1 MPRACIRGK
10 GGYRWTST
18 GVFKDSYPWIQM
30 MYASDYTS
38 RRVFR
43 RFLQLGIAVVMPQA
57 WGGQHKP
64 ESGDS
69 WYWSDGDTEGKGAY
83 DPQHPAGELGKW
95 PGPDAAFLRV
105 MYAELRAQKY
115 GPINA
120 GRQALF
126 GYSSGAFFVSRLV
139 AAMPGLAGAP
149 PVAAVECP
157 HVIHHHLISCH
168 LISCHLIP
176 PSHVISSHVSS
187 SHRHISSSGRSRGDP
202 LRRLVRDVL
211 SEWDVH
217 AGPRPARRVW
227 PGEQDVGGPGG
238 SPEPLGLRTA
248 SSAPPYSPYGVF

>member
-83 DPQHPAGELGKW
+83 DPQRPAGELGKCK
-95 PGPDAAFLRV
+95 L
-105 MYAELRAQKY
+105 
-115 GPINA
+115 
-120 GRQALF
+120 
-126 GYSSGAFFVSRLV
+126 
-139 AAMPGLAGAP
+139 
-149 PVAAVECP
+149 
-157 HVIHHHLISCH
+157 
-168 LISCHLIP
+168 
-176 PSHVISSHVSS
+176 
-187 SHRHISSSGRSRGDP
+187 
-202 LRRLVRDVL
+202 
-211 SEWDVH
+211 
-217 AGPRPARRVW
+217 
-227 PGEQDVGGPGG
+227 
-238 SPEPLGLRTA
+238 LGLKLGQGQLLDV
-248 SSAPPYSPYGVF
+248 APSLGGHRRHRRG

>member
-149 PVAAVECP
+149 PVAAVDRP
-157 HVIHHHLISCH
+157 HVIHIHLISCH
-168 LISCHLIP
+168 LISCHLMDGEMRW
-176 PSHVISSHVSS
+176 PSHPTISRHLISRQLVSPSHLIIRSQPWRSS
-187 SHRHISSSGRSRGDP
+187 AAARTRRTFRMGRTRRPPACPPRVARG
-202 LRRLVRDVL
+202 
-211 SEWDVH
+211 
-217 AGPRPARRVW
+217 ARRR
-227 PGEQDVGGPGG
+227 GAR
-238 SPEPLGLRTA
+238 GLT
-248 SSAPPYSPYGVF
+248 